1 MNALFMDNAFST
13 IHFDKEKFI
22 NTPVLNN
29 ESKST
34 KIKQANDS
42 KLKYNTSWCIKYN
55 CLIFYMNPRQQ
66 K

>member
-1 MNALFMDNAFST
+1 MDNA
-13 IHFDKEKFI
+13 IHFDKEKFF

-34 KIKQANDS
+34 KNKQANDS
-42 KLKYNTSWCIKYN
+42 KLKYNTSLYIKYN
-55 CLIFYMNPRQQ
+55 CLIFYMNARQQ